1 MNPIRQSCLLSF
13 CERFSCCSGSTHK
26 STPSSP
32 QSPRASSRKLSGKQL
47 SHAQASNGTKP
58 LSTGTSNGVAVTS
71 GSGDLSNG
79 QQVSKARA
87 ESQQTSHSVPN
98 GNGSSAA
105 PDGHCVCDTCRAQQS
120 DRRTDAD
127 SSASSSGSDESH
139 PQHSHYSHSQPSATP
154 KHSVVHVTSSSAQ
167 NGTLDSLHSTHSA
180 QCAHAGAPR
189 VLLTHKHTCTL
200 TESRPALQPLHI
212 HTL

>member
-1 MNPIRQSCLLSF
+1 MNPLRQSCLLSF

-32 QSPRASSRKLSGKQL
+32 QSPRASSRKISGKQPPH
-47 SHAQASNGTKP
+47 SQASNGAKP
-58 LSTGTSNGVAVTS
+58 LSTGTSNGVAVTSS

-98 GNGSSAA
+98 GNGSTAA
-105 PDGHCVCDTCRAQQS
+105 TDGHCACDTCRAQQS

-139 PQHSHYSHSQPSATP
+139 QPHSHYSHSQPSATP

-180 QCAHAGAPR
+180 QCSHAGAR
-189 VLLTHKHTCTL
+189 HVHYSCVLVTYKH
-200 TESRPALQPLHI
+200 
-212 HTL
+212 

>member
-1 MNPIRQSCLLSF
+1 MNHLRQSCLLSF
-13 CERFSCCSGSTHK
+13 CERFTCCSGSTRK
-26 STPSSP
+26 SSPSSP
-32 QSPRASSRKLSGKQL
+32 QSPRESKLSGKQPPH
-47 SHAQASNGTKP
+47 SQASNGTKP
-58 LSTGTSNGVAVTS
+58 PSKGTSNGVSAAS

-79 QQVSKARA
+79 QQVSKART
-87 ESQQTSHSVPN
+87 ESQQTNHSVPN

-105 PDGHCVCDTCRAQQS
+105 PDGHCACDTCRAQQS

-139 PQHSHYSHSQPSATP
+139 PQQSHYNHSQPSATP

-180 QCAHAGAPR
+180 QCAHAGALHEHQSR
-189 VLLTHKHTCTL
+189 VPH
-200 TESRPALQPLHI
+200 SRAPSALSLS
-212 HTL
+212 LSLSRAV